1 MNNREDDMQDF
12 RTFNKVDID
21 RWVLGTIE
29 KVKRG
34 AKWKEAWQQTYRQ
47 IGGKSDETMKKGC
60 PMKGAQTLY
69 ELGRIKVPGKIKV
82 LNRIKA
88 PGRKRKN
95 TPLRE
100 VLNDYSKNGV
110 YAVLALDELG
120 SNPNI
125 SLPDLWENIQK
136 RVRKDL
142 SEEPAKSNQGGPTVA
157 FKLWHLKLAV

>member
-1 MNNREDDMQDF
+1 MQDF

-34 AKWKEAWQQTYRQ
+34 AEWKEAWQQTYRQ

-69 ELGRIKVPGKIKV
+69 DLGRIKV
-82 LNRIKA
+82 

-125 SLPDLWENIQK
+125 SLPDLWEKIRK